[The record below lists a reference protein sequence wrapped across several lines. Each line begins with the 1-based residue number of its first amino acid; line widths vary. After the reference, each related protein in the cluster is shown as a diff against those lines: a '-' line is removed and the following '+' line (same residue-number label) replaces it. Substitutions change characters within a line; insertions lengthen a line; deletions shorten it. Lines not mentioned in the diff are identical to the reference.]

1 MGELYLFLFN
11 PTFYLLIHALQKLVL
26 FVYPLDLVDLSL
38 HLLDAL
44 QLNPLSADTRHQ
56 LSQLPLRFLIQCLS
70 LVVFVLY
77 ALLLQESAG

>member
-1 MGELYLFLFN
+1 MGELYLLLFN
-11 PTFYLLIHALQKLVL
+11 PVFYLLIHALQKLVL
-26 FVYPLDLVDLSL
+26 FVYSLDFVHLSL

-44 QLNPLSADTRHQ
+44 QLNPLSAHTRDQ
-56 LSQLPLRFLIQCLS
+56 FPQLPLRFLVQCLS